1 MKEGYIYLGEHYDVL
16 GRELNI
22 SDKKIGKSITP
33 VTREYSLN
41 RTKSP
46 VGYRIIDVYKVDDMD
61 RVERMIHNILDGR
74 RTYGEWFKDEEDTL
88 TSEFNSFMNTY
99 GATRTSTEELVK
111 ENQSQMEREVDT
123 RLKDLANRFGV
134 DTILIR
140 KYKGVDYELLL
151 NTDGYL
157 VFNNQKFDTPN
168 KFYNRGLVR
177 YVTGVNGVSGTNQLS
192 QFIVKD
198 TGERLQD
205 Q

>member
-61 RVERMIHNILDGR
+61 RVERMLHNILDGR
-74 RTYGEWFKDEEDTL
+74 RTHGEWFKDEEDTL

-111 ENQSQMEREVDT
+111 ENQSQMEREADT
-123 RLKDLANRFGV
+123 RLKDLADRFGV

-140 KYKGVDYELLL
+140 KYKGVDYEVLL
-151 NTDGYL
+151 NIDGYL
-157 VFNNQKFDTPN
+157 IFNNQKFDTPN

-177 YVTGVNGVSGTNQLS
+177 YVTGVNGGSGTNQLS
-192 QFIVKD
+192 QFVVKD

-205 Q
+205 

>member
-61 RVERMIHNILDGR
+61 RVERMLHNILDGR
-74 RTYGEWFKDEEDTL
+74 RTHGEWFKDEEDTL

-99 GATRTSTEELVK
+99 GATRTSTQELSK
-111 ENQSQMEREVDT
+111 ESPMLMEREVDS

-134 DTILIR
+134 ETILIR
-140 KYKGVDYELLL
+140 KYKGVEYEVLID
-151 NTDGYL
+151 TDGYL
-157 VFNNQKFDTPN
+157 IFNNEKFDTPN
-168 KFYNRGLVR
+168 KFYNRGLVK
-177 YVTGVNGVSGTNQLS
+177 YVTGVNGISGTNQLS

-198 TGERLQD
+198 TGERLRD
-205 Q
+205 